1 MPSNNEI
8 IRKADLALS
17 DLASDGG
24 LLNPEQAN
32 TFIRKLRLQP
42 TILRQARGVVMTA
55 PQRKINKIGFGSRI
69 LRPAVSATALDASDR
84 SKPTTEQVELNTK
97 EVIAEIRLPYDV
109 IEDNIERGNLNLRGP
124 NADPDPISGGI
135 KDTIVDLI
143 AERAALDLEELA
155 LLGDT
160 AVVGSDAYL
169 GLLDGF
175 LKQSTSNI
183 VNVAGAPVSRT
194 MFKNGLKTM
203 PKEYLRNLT
212 ALRNFVSHN
221 QHIEYR
227 DSMAARETALGDQMV
242 NGYPM
247 TYAHG
252 VPVEGA
258 ALMPETQGLLTPPL
272 NMIWGIQRQVSIEVD
287 KIITARVFVIVL
299 TARVDFVFE
308 EEEAVVKYNNI
319 AV

>member
-1 MPSNNEI
+1 MSSNSEI

-24 LLNPEQAN
+24 LLNPEQSL

-42 TILRQARGVVMTA
+42 TLLRQARTVVMTA

-69 LRPAVSATALDASDR
+69 LRPAVSATALSAGDR
-84 SKPTTEQVELNTK
+84 SKPTTEQVQLNTK

-109 IEDNIERGNLNLRGP
+109 VEDNIERGNLNMRGP
-124 NADPDPISGGI
+124 NADPDPVNGGI

-160 AVVGSDAYL
+160 ALVGSDTYL
-169 GLLDGF
+169 GMLDGY
-175 LKQSTSNI
+175 LKQATSNI
-183 VNVAGAPVSRT
+183 TNAAGAAISRT

-227 DSMAARETALGDQMV
+227 DTLAARETGLGDAMV
-242 NGYPM
+242 NGMPM

-258 ALMPETQGLLTPPL
+258 ALMPEANGLLTPPL
-272 NMIWGIQRQVSIEVD
+272 NMIWGIQRQVSMEVD
-287 KIITARVFVIVL
+287 KIITERVFVIVL
-299 TARVDFVFE
+299 TARVDFIFE
-308 EEEAVVKYNNI
+308 EEDAVVKYTNI